1 MRRFSI
7 FGVLIIC
14 CFIMGCLAT
23 ATSSKSGIKVQ
34 PSLVNVS
41 PDELNAIKLAASE
54 VVGVKDS
61 LGQLREVT
69 AKIAEDVSLAVTA
82 NANAVAA
89 LKSEIQTTSVGR
101 DMSIQNDSK
110 LFELQK
116 DMYERLLK
124 LNQFQQIFIVS
135 ILGSIIGFLIVFL
148 FYVGKQKNELFKKY
162 MYFKEQKLLDTKSEE
177 DLKKLKIL
185 QAEYM
190 ATDGFKKNSKNI
202 KVGK

>member
-1 MRRFSI
+1 MRRFLVFIII
-7 FGVLIIC
+7 FFC
-14 CFIMGCLAT
+14 CFATGCLGT
-23 ATSSKSGIKVQ
+23 TKSGIKLQ

-135 ILGSIIGFLIVFL
+135 ILGVIIGFLIVFL
-148 FYVGKQKNELFKKY
+148 FYVGKQKNDLFKKY

-177 DLKKLKIL
+177 DLKKLKRS

-190 ATDGFKKNSKNI
+190 VTDGFKKNSKNI